1 MAAELGVSDMESKI
15 LGKETLKKELENKVL
30 ELRNTVEVIEKREG
44 ERRALEDKKR
54 KEEIDFL
61 KHQGQ
66 HLDLFLK
73 QVGGNK

>member
-1 MAAELGVSDMESKI
+1 MSEMEAKI
-15 LGKETLKKELENKVL
+15 ESLKATKKELENKVL

-44 ERRALEDKKR
+44 ERRQLEEKKR

-73 QVGGNK
+73 QVGGSK